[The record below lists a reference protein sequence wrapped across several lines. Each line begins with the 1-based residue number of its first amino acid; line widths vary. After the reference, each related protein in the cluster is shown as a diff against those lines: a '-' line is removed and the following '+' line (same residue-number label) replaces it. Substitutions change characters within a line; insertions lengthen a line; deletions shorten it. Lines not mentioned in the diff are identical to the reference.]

1 MGTFEKH
8 VFLNGSPAAIGEIV
22 TAVKDEFSADGF
34 EVEVYEMSTGGLD
47 ISITKGNL
55 FKAVLGMKSALKV
68 TLVPQNGGIAF
79 DASVGIF
86 GQQLIPSI
94 ISWFYLWPVLI
105 TQIWGLVRQAQ
116 LDDKALE
123 IAQRVLA
130 SSTYSADF
138 AAPELTQ
145 VTSAGRYCSNCG
157 TLLDAEANFCP
168 NCGTKKS

>member
-8 VFLNGSPAAIGEIV
+8 VLLEGSPAAIGEI
-22 TAVKDEFSADGF
+22 AAAIQEEFSADGF
-34 EVEVYEMSTGGLD
+34 EVQVCGMSNGGSD
-47 ISITKGNL
+47 ISITKGNF

-79 DASVGIF
+79 EASVGIF

-130 SSTYSADF
+130 STTYSADF
-138 AAPELTQ
+138 AASEQIQ
-145 VTSAGRYCSNCG
+145 VPSAGRYCFNCG
-157 TLLDAEANFCP
+157 TLLDAEARFCP
-168 NCGTKKS
+168 NCGTKQY